1 MGSLSAQ
8 RGDAIVEVDFP
19 EQPDVTYPVAT
30 RIRAVDRPRLLHDI
44 IASLTDGLGLEM
56 NELHISTRDH
66 IVELTVHYAVHTVD
80 ELRSAVRF
88 LGAIE
93 GVDEVRKI

>member
-1 MGSLSAQ
+1 
-8 RGDAIVEVDFP
+8 
-19 EQPDVTYPVAT
+19 
-30 RIRAVDRPRLLHDI
+30 
-44 IASLTDGLGLEM
+44 
-56 NELHISTRDH
+56 
-66 IVELTVHYAVHTVD
+66 VHTVD

>member
-1 MGSLSAQ
+1 MSELH
-8 RGDAIVEVDFP
+8 
-19 EQPDVTYPVAT
+19 VAT
-30 RIRAVDRPRLLHDI
+30 
-44 IASLTDGLGLEM
+44 S
-56 NELHISTRDH
+56 DH
-66 IVELTVHYAVHTVD
+66 IVELTVHYAVHSVG

>member
-1 MGSLSAQ
+1 M
-8 RGDAIVEVDFP
+8 DFP
-19 EQPDVTYPVAT
+19 DHPDVTYPVAT

-56 NELHISTRDH
+56 NELHVATRDH
-66 IVELTVHYAVHTVD
+66 IVELTVHYAVHSVG

-93 GVDEVRKI
+93 GVDEVCKI